1 MPLIEL
7 EPPSTLPPGHMASR
21 PLSEGSGSLMYIQLK
36 RGLRI
41 ALISPAGTRSTG
53 AVSKP
58 PPSSSRTLFLRSAES
73 RCASTHPAEPAPTM
87 M

>member
-21 PLSEGSGSLMYIQLK
+21 PLSEGSASLMYIQLK
-36 RGLRI
+36 RGFRM
-41 ALISPAGTRSTG
+41 ALISPAGIRTIG
-53 AVSKP
+53 EVSGP
-58 PPSSSRTLFLRSAES
+58 PPSSTRTLFPGLAES
-73 RCASTHPAEPAPTM
+73 RCASTQPAEPAPTM

>member
-1 MPLIEL
+1 MPLMEL
-7 EPPSTLPPGHMASR
+7 DPPSTLPPGHMASR

-36 RGLRI
+36 RGFRI
-41 ALISPAGTRSTG
+41 AFISPAGTRSTG
-53 AVSKP
+53 EVSLP
-58 PPSSSRTLFLRSAES
+58 PPSSNRTLFSGLAES